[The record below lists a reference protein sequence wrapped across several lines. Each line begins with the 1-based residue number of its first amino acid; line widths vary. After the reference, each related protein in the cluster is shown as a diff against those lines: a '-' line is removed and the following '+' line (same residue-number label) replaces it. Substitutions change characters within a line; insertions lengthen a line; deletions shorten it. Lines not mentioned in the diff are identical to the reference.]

1 MQEQH
6 MEGETLN
13 KVPLVQDRSAQDKP
27 ASSSMPQRA
36 EEGGSAFSPSAQ
48 QFSWRSTEQLPVFPI
63 QAMGPTKIWG
73 TTTLELQKER
83 QTKTK
88 AKNYYHPVW

>member
-48 QFSWRSTEQLPVFPI
+48 QFS
-63 QAMGPTKIWG
+63 
-73 TTTLELQKER
+73 
-83 QTKTK
+83 
-88 AKNYYHPVW
+88 